1 MCLSFR
7 LGVYLVHND
16 TYWDDL
22 SADPPDSKIVAKK
35 GTEMTVPAD
44 LKIFSFIYEYR
55 LWVLLPLLVLWT
67 AGGFYLLLKL
77 KKLFFLWLLIFPL
90 VLQPLNLAATWCGW
104 HYRMELYDRFAK
116 TTHGWHD
123 IDCMPPTIR
132 AEYAK
137 HNYRPRFRDMKAMA
151 VGTIVITPI
160 LYALGGLTFVTII
173 LIKDWLNRR
182 KEVEKKN

>member
-1 MCLSFR
+1 
-7 LGVYLVHND
+7 
-16 TYWDDL
+16 
-22 SADPPDSKIVAKK
+22 
-35 GTEMTVPAD
+35 MTVPAD

-55 LWVLLPLLVLWT
+55 LWVLLPLVILW
-67 AGGFYLLLKL
+67 AVGGFYLLFRL

-90 VLQPLNLAATWCGW
+90 MLQPLNIAATWCGW
-104 HYRMELYDRFAK
+104 HYRMELRNRFAQSNRGWTDSY
-116 TTHGWHD
+116 TTRP
-123 IDCMPPTIR
+123 ININLMPDEIH

-137 HNYRPRFRDMKAMA
+137 HNYHPRYRDLKAMA

-182 KEVEKKN
+182 RKVEK

>member
-1 MCLSFR
+1 
-7 LGVYLVHND
+7 
-16 TYWDDL
+16 
-22 SADPPDSKIVAKK
+22 
-35 GTEMTVPAD
+35 MTVPAD

-55 LWVLLPLLVLWT
+55 LWVLLPSVILW
-67 AGGFYLLLKL
+67 AVGGFYLLFRL

-90 VLQPLNLAATWCGW
+90 VLSPLQIACAYSGW
-104 HYRMELYDRFAK
+104 HYRMELRNRFAQTGRGWTDSY
-116 TTHGWHD
+116 TTRP
-123 IDCMPPTIR
+123 ININLMPDEIH

-137 HNYRPRFRDMKAMA
+137 HNYHPRYRDLKVMA

-182 KEVEKKN
+182 RKVEK

>member
-1 MCLSFR
+1 MCISFR

-22 SADPPDSKIVAKK
+22 STNPPDSKTVAKK
-35 GTEMTVPAD
+35 ETEMTVPAD

-55 LWVLLPLLVLWT
+55 LWVLLPLVILW
-67 AGGFYLLLKL
+67 AVGGFYLLFRL

-90 VLQPLNLAATWCGW
+90 VLSPLQIACVYSGW
-104 HYRMELYDRFAK
+104 HYRMELYNQFAK
-116 TTHGWHD
+116 TPHGWHD

-182 KEVEKKN
+182 RKVEK

>member
-22 SADPPDSKIVAKK
+22 STNPPDSKIVAKK
-35 GTEMTVPAD
+35 ETEMTVPAD

-55 LWVLLPLLVLWT
+55 LWVLLPLVILW
-67 AGGFYLLLKL
+67 AVGGFYLLFRL

-90 VLQPLNLAATWCGW
+90 VLSPLQIACVYSGW
-104 HYRMELYDRFAK
+104 HYRMELYNQFAK
-116 TTHGWHD
+116 TPHGWHD

-151 VGTIVITPI
+151 VGTIVITLI

-182 KEVEKKN
+182 RKVEK

>member
-1 MCLSFR
+1 MM
-7 LGVYLVHND
+7 NI
-16 TYWDDL
+16 
-22 SADPPDSKIVAKK
+22 PD
-35 GTEMTVPAD
+35 D

-55 LWVLLPLLVLWT
+55 LWVLLPLVILW
-67 AGGFYLLLKL
+67 AVGGFYLLFRL

-116 TTHGWHD
+116 TIHGWHD

-137 HNYRPRFRDMKAMA
+137 HNYHPRYRDLKAMA

-182 KEVEKKN
+182 KKVEKKN

>member
-22 SADPPDSKIVAKK
+22 STNPPDSKTVAKK
-35 GTEMTVPAD
+35 ETEMTVPAD

-55 LWVLLPLLVLWT
+55 LWVLLPLVILWT
-67 AGGFYLLLKL
+67 VGGFYLLFRL

-90 VLQPLNLAATWCGW
+90 VLSPLQIACVYSGW
-104 HYRMELYDRFAK
+104 HYRMELYNQFAK
-116 TTHGWHD
+116 TPHGWHD

-137 HNYRPRFRDMKAMA
+137 YNYRPRFRDMKAMA

-182 KEVEKKN
+182 RKVEK